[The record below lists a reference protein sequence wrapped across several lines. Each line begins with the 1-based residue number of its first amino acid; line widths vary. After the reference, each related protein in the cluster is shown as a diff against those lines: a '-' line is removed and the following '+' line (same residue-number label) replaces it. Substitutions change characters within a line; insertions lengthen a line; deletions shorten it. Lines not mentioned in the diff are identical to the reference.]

1 MRATN
6 ITLRQAQSTDARHLH
21 ELHTAAVRTLCAQHY
36 PAEILDGWLLNRT
49 PDGYLVPIDR
59 GAIFVAQSDSTV
71 LGFGEAAPG
80 VVVAI
85 YVHPS
90 MTRQGIGTRL
100 LRHALERARQAN
112 SGPVTVE
119 STLNATAFYARSG
132 FREIR
137 RSTLKRNHVEVPV
150 VVMEHNAV

>member
-1 MRATN
+1 MG
-6 ITLRQAQSTDARHLH
+6 IF
-21 ELHTAAVRTLCAQHY
+21 
-36 PAEILDGWLLNRT
+36 
-49 PDGYLVPIDR
+49 VPIDSGR
-59 GAIFVAQSDSTV
+59 IFVAESDSTV

-100 LRHALERARQAN
+100 LRHALERARKTH

-132 FREIR
+132 FLEIR
-137 RSTLKRNHVEVPV
+137 RSTVKRNHVEVPV
-150 VVMEHNAV
+150 VVMEHNAI